1 MKRFICL
8 ILPLLLLCGC
18 VSESDQVQD
27 PITFYYLR
35 SEVSYDDPDGVL
47 APETASATGHVGDLH
62 YLLTLYLAGPFD
74 DQLSSPFPK
83 DVQLAGISSDD
94 TVLAVELQ
102 GSFKAMEDLAVT
114 KACACLAMTCFSM
127 TDAGSVSIRLLDPK
141 ENSEKT
147 VEMGRNDLILTD
159 SVPETT

>member
-18 VSESDQVQD
+18 SSRDDQVQD
-27 PITFYYLR
+27 PVTFYYLR
-35 SEVSYDDPDGVL
+35 SEVSYDAPDGVL
-47 APETASATGHVGDLH
+47 VSETATATGHVGDLH
-62 YLLTLYLAGPFD
+62 YMLALYLAGPSN
-74 DQLSSPFPK
+74 DQFTSPFPQ
-83 DVQLAGISSDD
+83 DVRLKSVSSGD
-94 TVLAVELQ
+94 TVLTVELQ

-127 TDAGSVSIRLLDPK
+127 TDAGSISIRLLDPK

-147 VEMGRNDLILTD
+147 VEIGRNDLILTD